1 MYCSY
6 CRKKGMLGATRC
18 SQCGRPLTHG
28 SNPYDTGG
36 SNGGKVAL
44 ISLASVAV
52 VLLLVVVLGFSGG
65 SREDRRPANTSRR
78 EPQTTQRTE
87 KIEKPSRRDPE
98 EEITIRQTEPTVK
111 ETEPAQTEPVE
122 TAPKETE
129 PEYTRKVEGFSI
141 YSFKDLKEKL
151 GPDCID
157 ENVEASFH
165 YLGNEGELNYEDVCH
180 ILGARAAYV
189 NHLGS
194 GEYEISALPYAGA
207 RILKAYRSG
216 NTSSL
221 SADELATLQR
231 AEQIVSDARRTAN
244 SDWELELLLHDWMCE
259 NISYYDVDFTIEFTE
274 KRPLNVIGAL
284 LDGKANCQGYTD
296 CFYLLGN
303 MAGFVVDKQSEDGH
317 TFNTI
322 KQGGNWYIVDV
333 THDDVETEILGNV
346 YHYYQFLNVGLSDC
360 DGRTWKS
367 YTERNPVAQNSG
379 SYFYYEQMNLGPE
392 HSYQKSF
399 YSLQEA
405 ARSILAE
412 YQNGRQTHQVLVRG
426 METNYDAMNST
437 LNQEA
442 DRMGISYHVWT
453 WSKPVNGNTY
463 FIVYFE

>member
-36 SNGGKVAL
+36 SNGGKIAL

-52 VLLLVVVLGFSGG
+52 VLLLVVVLGFSGNA
-65 SREDRRPANTSRR
+65 RENRRSPTTGRR
-78 EPQTTQRTE
+78 EPQATQ

-98 EEITIRQTEPTVK
+98 EEITIRQTEPPVRETV
-111 ETEPAQTEPVE
+111 PVQTEPVE

-141 YSFKDLKEKL
+141 YSYLELKEKL

-157 ENVEASFH
+157 ENVEASFQ

-189 NHLGS
+189 NNLGS
-194 GEYEISALPYAGA
+194 GEYRISALPYAGA

-221 SADELATLQR
+221 SADERATLQK
-231 AEQIVSDARRTAN
+231 AEQIVSDARKAAN
-244 SDWELELLLHDWMCE
+244 SDWELELLIHDWMCD

-296 CFYLLGN
+296 CFFLLGN
-303 MAGFVVDKQSEDGH
+303 MAGFVVDKQSQDGH

-333 THDDVETEILGNV
+333 THDDTETEMAGETF
-346 YHYYQFLNVGLSDC
+346 HYYQFMNVGLSDC

-367 YTERNPVAQNSG
+367 YTERNPVAKTSG

-392 HSYQKSF
+392 HSYQKAF
-399 YSLQEA
+399 YSLQDA
-405 ARSILAE
+405 ARGIISE
-412 YQNGRQTHQVLVRG
+412 YQNGRRVHQVLVRG
-426 METNYDAMNST
+426 IESGYDAMNNA

-442 DRMGISYHVWT
+442 NKYGLQYHVWT
-453 WSKPVNGNTY
+453 WANAVNGNSY
-463 FIVYFE
+463 FVVYFE